1 MESKVSYSFYEV
13 LNELNKP
20 KVKKGK
26 APDLWKRFYQLV
38 AEKNKVVND
47 QEYEYYTVKEEG
59 INSMRK
65 LKRILQLYYWK
76 NRSKKKLG
84 FMGFQKLDH

>member
-1 MESKVSYSFYEV
+1 MKGKLLYSFYEV
-13 LNELNKP
+13 MNELNPP

-38 AEKNKVVND
+38 AEKNEDVND

-59 INSMRK
+59 TN
-65 LKRILQLYYWK
+65 
-76 NRSKKKLG
+76 
-84 FMGFQKLDH
+84 